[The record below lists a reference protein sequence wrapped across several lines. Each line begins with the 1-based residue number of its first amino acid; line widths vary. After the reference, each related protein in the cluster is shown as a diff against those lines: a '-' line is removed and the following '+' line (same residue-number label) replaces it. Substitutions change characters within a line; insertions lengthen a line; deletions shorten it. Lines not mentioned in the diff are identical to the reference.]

1 MPLLREIH
9 GERRLGNNIISAQFK
24 YSSYKIKMLQTN
36 LCGIKLKNPTVLA
49 SGILGVTK
57 ESLDRIGKSGAG
69 AVTLKS
75 LCHEERFG
83 NLNPTMFGYD
93 DVFLNAVGLPGQ
105 GINSAMKDFVNLN
118 NLSVPVIG
126 SIYGYRVEQFG
137 EVAKKMA
144 SLKPAMIEV
153 DISCPHMDYGK
164 PYYADPELTAKVTK
178 IVKQNSGKIP
188 ISIKLS
194 PNVYDIKEIAHAA
207 EKAGAD
213 AITAINTATGMA
225 IDIDARKPILANKT
239 GGVSGPAL
247 KPIALRCVYEI
258 YDTVKIPIIGTG
270 GVTYGKDAIEMIMA
284 GATAVGI
291 GTGIYYRGID
301 VFKKVCD
308 EMEDWMKKNKIK
320 NLDEIRGCA
329 HG

>member
-1 MPLLREIH
+1 
-9 GERRLGNNIISAQFK
+9 
-24 YSSYKIKMLQTN
+24 MLQTK
-36 LCGIKLKNPTVLA
+36 LCKIKLKNPTILA

-57 ESLDRIGKSGAG
+57 DSVDRIGKNGAG

-75 LCHEERFG
+75 LCHEERQG
-83 NLNPTMFGYD
+83 TSNPTMFGYE

-105 GINSAMKDFVNLN
+105 GIDSAMEDFKRLD

-126 SIYGYRVEQFG
+126 SIYGYRIEQFV
-137 EVAKKMA
+137 EVAKKMT

-164 PYYADPELTAKVTK
+164 PYYADPDLTGKITK
-178 IVKQNSGKIP
+178 IVKKNSGKIP
-188 ISIKLS
+188 VSIKLS

-207 EKAGAD
+207 EKSGAD
-213 AITAINTATGMA
+213 AITAINTVTGMV
-225 IDIDARKPILANKT
+225 IDIDARKPILANKI

-247 KPIALRCVYEI
+247 KPIAVRCVYEI
-258 YDTVKIPIIGTG
+258 YETVKIPIIGTG

-291 GTGIYYRGID
+291 GTGIYYRGIGI
-301 VFKKVCD
+301 FKKVCD
-308 EMEDWMKKNKIK
+308 EMIVWMKKNKVK
-320 NLDEIRGCA
+320 LLDDIRGAA
-329 HG
+329 HR